1 MAMDHDTSKSRPQ
14 TLEEQLNAQRE
25 SLLDAGIRLPLR
37 VFRGTAVP
45 NRRDSNSP
53 LPYFR
58 LYRAHIAAGPCGTER
73 TAFVEAAS
81 HQDAARKIANA
92 VAAFESRLPDAVAER
107 IYNVT
112 SARELISEGLSGD
125 IELRLF
131 ETGWCREAASFVQE
145 PLFLLAAPAGL
156 ICKWAQTIEME
167 VSHV

>member
-1 MAMDHDTSKSRPQ
+1 MDHDTSKSRPQ
-14 TLEEQLNAQRE
+14 TPEEQLYAQRE
-25 SLLDAGIRLPLR
+25 SLFDAGIRPRLP
-37 VFRGTAVP
+37 VFRWTGVR
-45 NRRDSNSP
+45 NRASASP

-58 LYRAHIAAGPCGTER
+58 LYRAHIGAGARDAER

-92 VAAFESRLPDAVAER
+92 VAAFEGRLPDAVAER
-107 IYNVT
+107 IYNVS
-112 SARELISEGLSGD
+112 SARELVAEGLSGD

-131 ETGWCREAASFVQE
+131 ETGWSREAISFVQE

-156 ICKWAQTIEME
+156 IRKWAQIIDME